1 MWPLE
6 VREHCVQRLYG
17 LNPPTM
23 LALSRETGI
32 PPTTL
37 GRWKDQAHG
46 TAITAENTMSSK
58 KDKRPAA
65 WPPAERL
72 RVVVESAGLS
82 EEELGAYLR
91 REGLHAATVEQWRR
105 AALEGLGGL
114 PQRPPGK
121 PKVSRRE
128 RELERELHR
137 KEKALAE
144 VAALLVLQKKSQ
156 LLFGEPEDGSSSGS

>member
-6 VREHCVQRLYG
+6 VREHCVQRLFG
-17 LNPPTM
+17 LNPPSVM
-23 LALSRETGI
+23 ALSRETGI
-32 PPTTL
+32 PSTTL
-37 GRWKDQAHG
+37 DRWKEKAREG
-46 TAITAENTMSSK
+46 AGSTETPMSSK

-91 REGLHAATVEQWRR
+91 REGLHSATVQQWRR
-105 AALEGLGGL
+105 DALAGLGGL
-114 PQRPPGK
+114 PQKSPGK

-156 LLFGEPEDGSSSGS
+156 LLLGEPEDGSSSGS